1 MFHRFRIVRQY
12 DSVDCALACLKMI
25 CQHYKMYHSLD
36 ASEYSY
42 YISKD
47 GISLASVVEI
57 ARKNHFEVT
66 CGKVF
71 LEQLTQ
77 EVTLPCILYWNRNH
91 FVVLYKISQLH
102 GKFFF
107 HIADPAK
114 GRVVFSL
121 SEFEQHWSTDTVDSR
136 AQGIVILLEP
146 NGNCQPATVKKR
158 KTGKKTFL
166 PILLS
171 YKKMLLYLLLG
182 VLIGA
187 GIQMAFPILTQWIVD
202 KGIEGGD
209 ISFILMVLIGQMAL
223 ITGNMFNDFFRKVL
237 VLKLGSRF
245 SISLLTDL
253 VTKMLRLPVRFFDS
267 KPMGDFIQRLQDHDK
282 VERFVTVY
290 FVNCVFSLITLLV
303 LGVVL
308 MTYNGYI
315 FLVFVLGSIL
325 YIIWTYLFVNKR
337 KTLNYELFAVKAKN
351 QGKYYEILKGITEI
365 KLQNLEQ
372 RNRDDIENIQKDL
385 YHTNVKALKIDQY
398 LDVGNVFIN
407 ELKNILITFLSA
419 YFVIRGDI
427 TFGMMMSIQYII
439 GELNVPIAQFLTFIA
454 GYQDAKLSLDRMNSI
469 FSIDNEEDGGKEA
482 FKPQHG
488 VISVEHLH
496 FKYVMSGNDILHDMN
511 LCLPLGKKIAIVGSS
526 GSGKTTLVKLL
537 LKLYEP
543 TQGKIV
549 VSNTDIKNVKNRLW
563 RNSCGAVLQ
572 DGFIFSGTLRENIIL
587 EKSFNEERFHQAVS
601 ISNVETFA
609 EPLPYKYE
617 TRIGDNGMR
626 LSQGQIQRILI
637 ARAIYK
643 NPDIFFFDEATNSL
657 DANNEKDILEKLKP
671 ILKGKTVF
679 VVAHRLSTVKD
690 ADIILVMDHGTII
703 EQGTHTSLVEKQGY
717 YYQLIR
723 NQLELGN

>member
-303 LGVVL
+303 LGIVL

-469 FSIDNEEDGGKEA
+469 FSIDNEEDGGKET

>member
-303 LGVVL
+303 LGIVL

-439 GELNVPIAQFLTFIA
+439 GELNVLIAQFLTFIA

-469 FSIDNEEDGGKEA
+469 FSIDNEEDGDKEA

-717 YYQLIR
+717 YYQSSSGT
-723 NQLELGN
+723 NWN

>member
-107 HIADPAK
+107 HMADPAK
-114 GRVVFSL
+114 GHVVFSL

-146 NGNCQPATVKKR
+146 DGNCQPTTVKKR
-158 KTGKKTFL
+158 KTEKKTFL

-253 VTKMLRLPVRFFDS
+253 VAKMLRLPVRFFDS

-303 LGVVL
+303 LGIVL

-372 RNRDDIENIQKDL
+372 RNRDDIENIQKNL

>member
-57 ARKNHFEVT
+57 ARKNHFEVA

-107 HIADPAK
+107 HMADPAK
-114 GRVVFSL
+114 GHVVFSL

-146 NGNCQPATVKKR
+146 DGNCQPATVKKR
-158 KTGKKTFL
+158 KIEKKTFL

-253 VTKMLRLPVRFFDS
+253 VAKMLRLPVRFFDS

-303 LGVVL
+303 LGIVL

-372 RNRDDIENIQKDL
+372 RNCDDIENIQKNL

>member
-107 HIADPAK
+107 HMADPAK
-114 GRVVFSL
+114 GHVVFSL

-146 NGNCQPATVKKR
+146 DGNCQPTTVKKR
-158 KTGKKTFL
+158 KTEKKTFL

-253 VTKMLRLPVRFFDS
+253 VAKMLRLPVRFFDS

-303 LGVVL
+303 LGIVL

>member
-303 LGVVL
+303 LGIVL

-469 FSIDNEEDGGKEA
+469 FSIDNEEDGGKET

-549 VSNTDIKNVKNRLW
+549 GSNTDIKNVKNRLW

>member
-303 LGVVL
+303 LGIVL

-469 FSIDNEEDGGKEA
+469 FSIDNEEDGDKEA

-717 YYQLIR
+717 YYQSSSGT
-723 NQLELGN
+723 NWN

>member
-303 LGVVL
+303 LGIVL

-469 FSIDNEEDGGKEA
+469 FSIDNEEDGDKEA

>member
-303 LGVVL
+303 LGIVL

-469 FSIDNEEDGGKEA
+469 FSIDNEEDGDKEA

-657 DANNEKDILEKLKP
+657 DANNEKDILDKLKP

-717 YYQLIR
+717 YYQSSSGT
-723 NQLELGN
+723 NWN

>member
-1 MFHRFRIVRQY
+1 
-12 DSVDCALACLKMI
+12 
-25 CQHYKMYHSLD
+25 MYHSLD

-303 LGVVL
+303 LGIVL

-469 FSIDNEEDGGKEA
+469 FSIDNEEDGDKEA

-717 YYQLIR
+717 YYQSSSGT
-723 NQLELGN
+723 NWN

>member
-303 LGVVL
+303 LGIVL

-469 FSIDNEEDGGKEA
+469 FSIDNEEDGDKEA

-511 LCLPLGKKIAIVGSS
+511 LCLP
-526 GSGKTTLVKLL
+526 
-537 LKLYEP
+537 
-543 TQGKIV
+543 
-549 VSNTDIKNVKNRLW
+549 
-563 RNSCGAVLQ
+563 
-572 DGFIFSGTLRENIIL
+572 
-587 EKSFNEERFHQAVS
+587 
-601 ISNVETFA
+601 
-609 EPLPYKYE
+609 
-617 TRIGDNGMR
+617 
-626 LSQGQIQRILI
+626 
-637 ARAIYK
+637 
-643 NPDIFFFDEATNSL
+643 
-657 DANNEKDILEKLKP
+657 
-671 ILKGKTVF
+671 
-679 VVAHRLSTVKD
+679 
-690 ADIILVMDHGTII
+690 
-703 EQGTHTSLVEKQGY
+703 
-717 YYQLIR
+717 
-723 NQLELGN
+723 

>member
-303 LGVVL
+303 LGIVL

-365 KLQNLEQ
+365 NLQNLEQ
-372 RNRDDIENIQKDL
+372 RNRDDIENIQKNL

-469 FSIDNEEDGGKEA
+469 FSIDNEEDGGKET

>member
-1 MFHRFRIVRQY
+1 
-12 DSVDCALACLKMI
+12 
-25 CQHYKMYHSLD
+25 MYHSLD

>member
-303 LGVVL
+303 LGIVL

-398 LDVGNVFIN
+398 LDVGNGFIN

-469 FSIDNEEDGGKEA
+469 FSIDNEEDGDKEA

-717 YYQLIR
+717 YYQSSSGT
-723 NQLELGN
+723 NWN

>member
-253 VTKMLRLPVRFFDS
+253 VAKMLRLPVRFFDS

-303 LGVVL
+303 LGIVL

-365 KLQNLEQ
+365 NLQNLEQ
-372 RNRDDIENIQKDL
+372 RNRDDIENIQKNL

-469 FSIDNEEDGGKEA
+469 FSIDNEEDGGKET

>member
-1 MFHRFRIVRQY
+1 M
-12 DSVDCALACLKMI
+12 
-25 CQHYKMYHSLD
+25 
-36 ASEYSY
+36 
-42 YISKD
+42 
-47 GISLASVVEI
+47 ASVVEI

-303 LGVVL
+303 LGIVL

-469 FSIDNEEDGGKEA
+469 FSIDNEEDGDKEA

-717 YYQLIR
+717 YYQSSSGT
-723 NQLELGN
+723 NWN

>member
-1 MFHRFRIVRQY
+1 
-12 DSVDCALACLKMI
+12 
-25 CQHYKMYHSLD
+25 MYHSLD

-303 LGVVL
+303 LGIVL

>member
-1 MFHRFRIVRQY
+1 
-12 DSVDCALACLKMI
+12 
-25 CQHYKMYHSLD
+25 MYHSLD

-303 LGVVL
+303 LGIVL

-469 FSIDNEEDGGKEA
+469 FSIDNEEDGGKET

>member
-102 GKFFF
+102 GNFFF

-303 LGVVL
+303 LGIVL

-469 FSIDNEEDGGKEA
+469 FSIDNEEDGGKET

>member
-303 LGVVL
+303 LGIVL

-398 LDVGNVFIN
+398 LDVGNGFIN

-469 FSIDNEEDGGKEA
+469 FSIDNEEDGDKEA

>member
-1 MFHRFRIVRQY
+1 
-12 DSVDCALACLKMI
+12 
-25 CQHYKMYHSLD
+25 
-36 ASEYSY
+36 
-42 YISKD
+42 
-47 GISLASVVEI
+47 
-57 ARKNHFEVT
+57 
-66 CGKVF
+66 
-71 LEQLTQ
+71 
-77 EVTLPCILYWNRNH
+77 
-91 FVVLYKISQLH
+91 
-102 GKFFF
+102 
-107 HIADPAK
+107 
-114 GRVVFSL
+114 
-121 SEFEQHWSTDTVDSR
+121 
-136 AQGIVILLEP
+136 
-146 NGNCQPATVKKR
+146 
-158 KTGKKTFL
+158 
-166 PILLS
+166 
-171 YKKMLLYLLLG
+171 MLLYLLLG

-253 VTKMLRLPVRFFDS
+253 VAKMLRLPVRFFDS

-303 LGVVL
+303 LGIVL

-372 RNRDDIENIQKDL
+372 RNRDDIENIQKNL

>member
-1 MFHRFRIVRQY
+1 
-12 DSVDCALACLKMI
+12 
-25 CQHYKMYHSLD
+25 MYHSLD

-303 LGVVL
+303 LGIVL

-439 GELNVPIAQFLTFIA
+439 GELNVLIAQFLTFIA

-469 FSIDNEEDGGKEA
+469 FSIDNEEDGDKEA

-717 YYQLIR
+717 YYQSSSGT
-723 NQLELGN
+723 NWN